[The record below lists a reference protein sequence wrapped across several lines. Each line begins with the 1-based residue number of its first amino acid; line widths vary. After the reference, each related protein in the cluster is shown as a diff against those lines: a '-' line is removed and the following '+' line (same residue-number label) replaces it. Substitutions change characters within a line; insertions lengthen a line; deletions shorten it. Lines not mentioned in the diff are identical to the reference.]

1 MRRTAPVFL
10 LLALVA
16 GLLVGCGARPLM
28 RLRVTEVGGITVE
41 RAGVGFVEGV
51 LRVEMDNRNAE
62 QVIFDA
68 GQFELRADGR
78 TVGTM
83 KLLRSFV
90 AAPGVSR
97 VEIPFRFR
105 FRMASMLE
113 LGPKVLSLARDKNA
127 ARQPDL
133 RVAGTLQIVAGRPFR
148 ERTVRF
154 SRRVDGGQM
163 IRAFG
168 QMPMDFLLKD

>member
-1 MRRTAPVFL
+1 MRRYFAIL
-10 LLALVA
+10 LGGIVA

-28 RLRVTEVGGITVE
+28 RLRVTEVEGITVE
-41 RAGVGFVEGV
+41 RVGAGFAEGV

-62 QVIFDA
+62 QVSFDA
-68 GQFELRADGR
+68 GQFELRVDGQ

-83 KLLRSFV
+83 KLRRSFV
-90 AAPGVSR
+90 AAPGVNR

-113 LGPKVLSLARDKNA
+113 MGPKVLSQVRGKGAVRK
-127 ARQPDL
+127 PDM
-133 RVAGTLQIVAGRPFR
+133 RVAGTLQIVAGRPLR

-154 SRRVDGGQM
+154 NRRVDGERM
-163 IRAFG
+163 LRAFG
-168 QMPMDFLLKD
+168 RMPMDFLLTD